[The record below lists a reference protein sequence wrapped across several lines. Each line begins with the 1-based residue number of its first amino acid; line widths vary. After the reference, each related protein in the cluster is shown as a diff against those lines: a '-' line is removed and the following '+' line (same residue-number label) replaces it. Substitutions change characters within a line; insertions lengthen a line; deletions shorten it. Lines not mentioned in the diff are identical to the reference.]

1 MRKMSYMFYNC
12 INLKKL
18 NLSSFDTQNVVKI
31 TAIFANSEHLL
42 DSNADKFSR
51 FDYDEMLDD

>member
-1 MRKMSYMFYNC
+1 MSYMFYNC